1 MYGGFHR
8 DQRVFCGH
16 QPLAIRNGP
25 CPGAQCASRSSYPDH
40 SVLFAA
46 MLSLVAPWFGRAV
59 ILWGGYGRLRGAFGY
74 LYTYFTA
81 YGLSEVG
88 GAGKRGALVGSLFSM
103 GFWFCLWYRRARV
116 YVASFLIVAG
126 CVVLIGII
134 FYLVKAR
141 EYTRMPQVAL
151 DRLILGG
158 KEKSRQ

>member
-1 MYGGFHR
+1 MG
-8 DQRVFCGH
+8 
-16 QPLAIRNGP
+16 
-25 CPGAQCASRSSYPDH
+25 
-40 SVLFAA
+40 
-46 MLSLVAPWFGRAV
+46 
-59 ILWGGYGRLRGAFGY
+59 GGYGRLRGAFGY

-88 GAGKRGALVGSLFSM
+88 GAGKRGAWSEAFFPW
-103 GFWFCLWYRRARV
+103 GFGFAYGTGEPGF
-116 YVASFLIVAG
+116 YVVSFLIVAG